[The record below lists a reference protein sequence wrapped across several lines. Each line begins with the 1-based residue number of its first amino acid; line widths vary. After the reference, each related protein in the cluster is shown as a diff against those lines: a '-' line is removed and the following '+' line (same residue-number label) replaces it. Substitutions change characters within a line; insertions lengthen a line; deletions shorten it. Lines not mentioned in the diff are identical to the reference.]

1 MSTPTT
7 KFFGRKLGF
16 PSAGA
21 MARRQRDAE
30 HQRDAHGQCHRD
42 LEGADA
48 VGQRQCVVA
57 LNEIVGRVVD
67 ACTRHQREDA
77 GEQEHGHRG
86 LLQDGEHAGEDG
98 EGNHRQQAGRS
109 GAQPKHDA
117 QLIHEPAHGTHQ
129 RTGGQA
135 PAGAGEQDG
144 KAQGA
149 GAGQQE
155 LAHQLPDLGI
165 GERNHATTTPVSR
178 EYRLSTRPVP
188 MAMLAAMSS
197 ASIMRMVPDR

>member
-1 MSTPTT
+1 MPAPGTSGKMPESRNTVTGV
-7 KFFGRKLGF
+7 FCR
-16 PSAGA
+16 
-21 MARRQRDAE
+21 MA
-30 HQRDAHGQCHRD
+30 
-42 LEGADA
+42 
-48 VGQRQCVVA
+48 
-57 LNEIVGRVVD
+57 NTRVRMV
-67 ACTRHQREDA
+67 T
-77 GEQEHGHRG
+77 
-86 LLQDGEHAGEDG
+86 
-98 EGNHRQQAGRS
+98 GNHRQQAGRS

-178 EYRLSTRPVP
+178 EYRPSTRPVP